1 MQRVGVRIL
10 PAMGRDAS
18 RNDRDRDSTQ
28 CDLPLDRG
36 PTCASPAAMDKE
48 KEPDWNALLKD
59 HPIFSLPK
67 SVPST
72 SAKDETPLQFSLSAL
87 SKPKDADADSLDDGP
102 APSGRRQI
110 MVIKDSELVVAAGS
124 ELRMTT
130 LADTKFGRATPKSY
144 KVRWASRRAAHR

>member
-1 MQRVGVRIL
+1 MTAIEIQ
-10 PAMGRDAS
+10 PDATS
-18 RNDRDRDSTQ
+18 PRS
-28 CDLPLDRG
+28 CPLLV
-36 PTCASPAAMDKE
+36 AMDKE

-67 SVPST
+67 SLPST
-72 SAKDETPLQFSLSAL
+72 SGKDEASLQFSLSAL
-87 SKPKDADADSLDDGP
+87 SKPKDTDADGLDDGP
-102 APSGRRQI
+102 APSGRRQV

-144 KVRWASRRAAHR
+144 KVRPAPHRAVHRRTHNSNPM

>member
-1 MQRVGVRIL
+1 
-10 PAMGRDAS
+10 
-18 RNDRDRDSTQ
+18 
-28 CDLPLDRG
+28 
-36 PTCASPAAMDKE
+36 MDKD

-67 SVPST
+67 SLPST
-72 SAKDETPLQFSLSAL
+72 SGLRDESSLHLSLSSL
-87 SKPKDADADSLDDGP
+87 SKLKDADTDSLDDGP
-102 APSGRRQI
+102 APSGRRQV

-144 KVRWASRRAAHR
+144 KVRAVPSHAAHRWAHKDIHM